1 MIAVYYFGLMTM
13 LARDLSTPS
22 PGKPVPQQPEEHQT
36 DVIQESIDSF
46 PKYPD
51 GGRPDHD
58 NIVKNIILYFPLM
71 PLIQVR

>member
-13 LARDLSTPS
+13 LARDLSTTS
-22 PGKPVPQQPEEHQT
+22 PGKPVPHQPEEHHT
-36 DVIQESIDSF
+36 DVIQESIGSF

-58 NIVKNIILYFPLM
+58 GIVKNIILYFPLM